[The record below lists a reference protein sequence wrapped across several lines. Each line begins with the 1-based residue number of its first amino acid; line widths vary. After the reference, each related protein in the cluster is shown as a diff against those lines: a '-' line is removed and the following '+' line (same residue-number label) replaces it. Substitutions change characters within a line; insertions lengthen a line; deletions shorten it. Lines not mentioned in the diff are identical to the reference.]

1 MDLAPLGD
9 SMVRASRAST
19 YADRRRAVAER
30 LSIAA
35 DLKSRLDAAVDLPVE
50 QSRSTS
56 PIDPDGVLRAAIR
69 ALLPLAYRTDGFDVT
84 VSLGP
89 DHAWAAHLSKGPG
102 GLVAE
107 LLPGGKLSPA
117 GGPSTAVPIGMPSGP
132 ADAVSASE
140 AQIAGELADLVWAG
154 GVGAR

>member
-1 MDLAPLGD
+1 MDLAPLGA
-9 SMVRASRAST
+9 STVQASRAST
-19 YADRRRAVAER
+19 YADRRRAAAER
-30 LSIAA
+30 LSVAA
-35 DLKSRLDAAVDLPVE
+35 ELKTRLDAAVDLPVE

-69 ALLPLAYRTDGFDVT
+69 ALLPLAYRTDGFEVT

-89 DHAWAAHLSKGPG
+89 DHEWAAQLSKGPG

-107 LLPGGKLSPA
+107 LVPGRKLSPV
-117 GGPSTAVPIGMPSGP
+117 GGPSTAVPIGAPSGP
-132 ADAVSASE
+132 AAAVSASE